1 MSNQYVYFAF
11 QGDVFDPSLITT
23 ELGIDPS
30 DSWKKGES
38 GKYVQ
43 QQKFSCWKLSST
55 IEELLDMDKLIHEVV
70 PQLSEKIDQINNLKN
85 TLTLKTV
92 LEIVIYVDIDEEKST
107 PFLGHNLE
115 IIEFFNG
122 TRTYTD
128 VDIYRC
134 DTENK

>member
-1 MSNQYVYFAF
+1 
-11 QGDVFDPSLITT
+11 
-23 ELGIDPS
+23 
-30 DSWKKGES
+30 
-38 GKYVQ
+38 
-43 QQKFSCWKLSST
+43 
-55 IEELLDMDKLIHEVV
+55 MDKLIHEVV